1 LALLHEARLRE
12 APWLEANRQMSVSAT
27 TKRWVFWCF
36 IVLVLA
42 GGAYVFRGRI
52 VYLFT
57 PAISTLSNIAYYE
70 NSAQTW
76 KNTSWLGVSL
86 EKYPTD
92 LFVYQEIIYET
103 KPDVLIEAGTLK
115 GGSAYFF
122 ASLFDLLGKGRVITM
137 DIVDQP
143 EKPKHPRIEY
153 LLMSSISDEAI
164 RRIKSEIKTGDRV
177 MVSLDSNH
185 AADHVF
191 KELQLYSPMVTIG
204 CYLVVEDTNING
216 HPVYPAFGPGPM
228 EAVKRFLA
236 GNQDFEV
243 DRSKER
249 FMLTVSPSG
258 YLRRVR

>member
-1 LALLHEARLRE
+1 MRNSTKIKGLAFG
-12 APWLEANRQMSVSAT
+12 
-27 TKRWVFWCF
+27 VFA
-36 IVLVLA
+36 VLVL
-42 GGAYVFRGRI
+42 GGEGYLLRHQI
-52 VYLFT
+52 VLALT
-57 PAISTLSNIAYYE
+57 PPVDTISNIVYYE
-70 NSAQTW
+70 NGARTW
-76 KNTSWLGVSL
+76 YNTKWLGVPL

-204 CYLVVEDTNING
+204 CYMVVEDTNING

-236 GNQDFEV
+236 GNQAFEV